1 MSQKNIIVVVD
12 KDIIKYGRQLVHSIS
27 KSNIAKASLYSP
39 KQYEDNEHN
48 ISGNQIVIFLG
59 ENDVS
64 KDYIPIIE
72 KKHEEHGIV
81 WGFDAGKAIIFID
94 KNVSV
99 KKKDLTKGVKDIS
112 DKLKTARVVT
122 AVAGAGAAAGVG
134 AIAAAGTTATTAGV
148 AALGGGAIAA
158 GSGVIVGAV
167 FLAPILPLILGG
179 AIATYAF
186 GRDEIKKL
194 QYTFGIASFL
204 KDGFEDFIKD

>member
-12 KDIIKYGRQLVHSIS
+12 NDIKKYGRQLVHSIC

-81 WGFDAGKAIIFID
+81 WGFDASKAIIFID

-99 KKKDLTKGVKDIS
+99 NKKDLYNS
-112 DKLKTARVVT
+112 
-122 AVAGAGAAAGVG
+122 
-134 AIAAAGTTATTAGV
+134 IAADSVPVKGELIIGIDIGI
-148 AALGGGAIAA
+148 GGNIERK
-158 GSGVIVGAV
+158 I
-167 FLAPILPLILGG
+167 LA
-179 AIATYAF
+179 
-186 GRDEIKKL
+186 EL
-194 QYTFGIASFL
+194 QYAFGIASFV

>member
-12 KDIIKYGRQLVHSIS
+12 NDIKKYGRQLVHSIC

-134 AIAAAGTTATTAGV
+134 AIAA
-148 AALGGGAIAA
+148 

>member
-12 KDIIKYGRQLVHSIS
+12 NDIKKYGRQLVHSIC

-112 DKLKTARVVT
+112 DKLKTAGV
-122 AVAGAGAAAGVG
+122 AAGVAGA
-134 AIAAAGTTATTAGV
+134 
-148 AALGGGAIAA
+148 
-158 GSGVIVGAV
+158 IVGAV
-167 FLAPILPLILGG
+167 FLAPILPFILGG